1 MKVNFSYTLPNDI
14 GISVMEVDD
23 KIVKKNFNNRFQV
36 VLEYEYKKI
45 FPKEKKKYLKFKE
58 KRIVEQLKSDIN
70 KKKTIE
76 LNQIQYFEKILCDKT
91 LEQCNDEVLNY
102 LQLYNEDK
110 NLFFRSLRENFE
122 F

>member
-36 VLEYEYKKI
+36 VLEYEDKKI